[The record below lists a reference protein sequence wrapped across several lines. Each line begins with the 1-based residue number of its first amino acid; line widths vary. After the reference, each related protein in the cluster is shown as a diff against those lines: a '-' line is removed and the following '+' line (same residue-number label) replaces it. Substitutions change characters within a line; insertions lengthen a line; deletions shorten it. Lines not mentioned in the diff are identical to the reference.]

1 MKTFGLKIIAS
12 DKVFFEGRCRQV
24 IIPTPDG
31 ELGIL
36 ANHENMVIAVSVGDA
51 RMEVEEGKWVDV
63 AVGCGFAEVVNNRVT
78 LLVDTAER
86 PEDIDVR
93 RAMEAKERADERL
106 RQKQSTQE
114 YYRTQASL
122 ARAMNR
128 LKVSRGNKWNI

>member
-1 MKTFGLKIIAS
+1 MKTFGLRIVAS
-12 DKVFFEGRCRQV
+12 DKIFYTGRCSQL

-36 ANHENMVIAVSVGDA
+36 AGHENMVIAVSVGDA
-51 RMEVEEGKWVDV
+51 RMDLDDGRRVDV
-63 AVGCGFAEVVNNRVT
+63 ALGRGFAEVINNRVT
-78 LLVDTAER
+78 LIVDTAER

-106 RQKQSTQE
+106 RQQQSTQE
-114 YYRTQASL
+114 YYHTQASL

-128 LKVSRGNKWNI
+128 LKVAHGKRWIV